1 MPAALM
7 LRRAADRLGAELGQ
21 AFLHGS
27 RIQSRDI
34 AAYFGING
42 AALLGGNVEIVADAE
57 ARIGRRGRSAVSAA
71 IFPAM
76 AVALKAVVAICNCLV
91 SS

>member
-7 LRRAADRLGAELGQ
+7 LRRAANRLGAELGQ

-34 AAYFGING
+34 AAYSGING
-42 AALLGGNVEIVADAE
+42 GRI
-57 ARIGRRGRSAVSAA
+57 ARR
-71 IFPAM
+71 
-76 AVALKAVVAICNCLV
+76 
-91 SS
+91 

>member
-1 MPAALM
+1 MGIGGVDALCIALSGVHIRNNRSRCHSAFMPAALM

-42 AALLGGNVEIVADAE
+42 GRI
-57 ARIGRRGRSAVSAA
+57 ARR
-71 IFPAM
+71 
-76 AVALKAVVAICNCLV
+76 
-91 SS
+91 